1 MAEESLKNKT
11 LKGLI
16 WSSVENFSVQ
26 GVQFIV
32 ALIIARILDPKDYGL
47 VGMLSIF
54 IAVSQSLIDSGF
66 TQALI
71 RKQDRTDRDNSTV
84 FYFNTLLSVFIYAIL
99 YIFAPLV
106 ADFYKEPELIK
117 LMRVLC
123 LGIVIGS
130 FSIVPRAI
138 FSATLNFKVL
148 AKVSFTAALISGLAG
163 LYMAMSGFGVWTL
176 VYQSLLNTLVI
187 SVLVMICSKWY
198 PKIVF
203 SWISFKTMFAFGS
216 KLMLSGLIDTT
227 YNNLFMIV
235 IGKKFSAASLGQ
247 YSRADQFVKLPSQ
260 NILGILNKVTY
271 PVLCSIQDDSE
282 KLESAYRRILKM
294 SGYVVFPLMALLAGI
309 SHPLVA
315 FLIGMKWSF
324 AATLMV
330 PLCFGMMWYPIHA
343 LNLSLLQVKGRS
355 DLFLKLEIIK
365 KIIGVTLMCISIP
378 FGVLAM
384 CYATIVSSII
394 SLVVNTYYTGKLI
407 NIGFL
412 VQIRDLLPSL
422 LMSMTV
428 FATTYIISIQ
438 NIGNILKLVITIPMA
453 GIIVLLLS
461 YLFRFDEVQFIK
473 SLIAR
478 NGR

>member
-1 MAEESLKNKT
+1 MPDESLKHKT
-11 LKGLI
+11 IKGLI
-16 WSSVENFSVQ
+16 WSSIENFSVQ
-26 GVQFIV
+26 GVQFVVTI
-32 ALIIARILDPKDYGL
+32 IIARILDPKDYGL

-84 FYFNTLLSVFIYAIL
+84 FYFNLVISVLIYGIL
-99 YIFAPLV
+99 YISAPFV
-106 ADFYKEPELIK
+106 ADFYKEPELVD

-138 FSATLNFKVL
+138 FSAKLSFKVL
-148 AKVSFTAALISGLAG
+148 AKVSFLAAFISGFVGLFLAMNG
-163 LYMAMSGFGVWTL
+163 YGVWTL
-176 VYQSLLNTLVI
+176 AYQILLNTAISTMLVWI
-187 SVLVMICSKWY
+187 YSKWH
-198 PKIVF
+198 PRIEF
-203 SWISFKTMFAFGS
+203 SWESFKMMFAFGS
-216 KLMLSGLIDTT
+216 KLMVSGLIDTV

-235 IGKKFSAASLGQ
+235 IGKIYSAANLGQ
-247 YSRADQFVKLPSQ
+247 YTRADHFAKLPSQ

-271 PVLCSIQDDSE
+271 PVLCSIQDDRE

-294 SGYVVFPLMALLAGI
+294 SGYVVFPLMCLLAGI
-309 SHPLVA
+309 SHPLVT
-315 FLIGMKWSF
+315 FTIGEKWDF
-324 AATLMV
+324 AATLMA

-365 KIIGVTLMCISIP
+365 KAIGVSLLCVSIP

-384 CYATIVSSII
+384 CYTTIVSSLI
-394 SLVVNTYYTGKLI
+394 SLAINTYYTGKLI
-407 NIGFL
+407 NVGFF
-412 VQIRDLLPSL
+412 VQMRDLIPSL
-422 LMSMTV
+422 LISLTI
-428 FATTYIISIQ
+428 FITSYIVCALDIS
-438 NIGNILKLVITIPMA
+438 NIIKLTIAIPL
-453 GIIVLLLS
+453 GGVIVLLIS
-461 YLFRFDEVQFIK
+461 YIFKLDEVQFIR

-478 NGR
+478 NGK